1 MNKECCSCAR
11 SVDEWH
17 ERPSGVILCDE
28 CFRSCIWEC
37 YACKKDI
44 DSDVDNWQIV
54 NTVLCSYVICETCVD
69 KQSGPVEEDP
79 DIDMSVLHDALNV
92 VEKEGQGDAN
102 EEQGDED
109 MN

>member
-17 ERPSGVILCDE
+17 ERPNGVILCDE

-44 DSDVDNWQIV
+44 DSDVDNWQVV
-54 NTVLCSYVICETCVD
+54 NTAMYSYVMCEDCVD
-69 KQSGPVEEDP
+69 QETGPVEEDE
-79 DIDMSVLHDALNV
+79 DIDMSALQNALNEV
-92 VEKEGQGDAN
+92 A
-102 EEQGDED
+102 EEQEEQSDKE
-109 MN
+109 MT